1 MAAAGYGDFA
11 MRRLFIIL
19 FILSLGATVTT
30 IYWRTYMPEGP
41 AAASAPQSRTRSLGQ
56 DPSRPPSSAPSSEQL
71 ASDRQDLAVTIS
83 IVSSIISAIA
93 ALMQTW
99 LTARALPGKRD

>member
-1 MAAAGYGDFA
+1 

-19 FILSLGATVTT
+19 LILSLGATVTT

-41 AAASAPQSRTRSLGQ
+41 AAASAPQQRTRSLGQ
-56 DPSRPPSSAPSSEQL
+56 DSSRPPSSAPGSAQV

-83 IVSSIISAIA
+83 IVSSIVSAIA
-93 ALMQTW
+93 ALLQTW
-99 LTARALPGKRD
+99 FAARAMPGRRDGG

>member
-1 MAAAGYGDFA
+1 
-11 MRRLFIIL
+11 MRRLFTIL
-19 FILSLGATVTT
+19 FILSLAATVTT

-41 AAASAPQSRTRSLGQ
+41 AAASAPQSRTRGLGQ
-56 DPSRPPSSAPSSEQL
+56 DPSRHPGSEQF

-93 ALMQTW
+93 ALLQTW
-99 LTARALPGKRD
+99 FTARALPGKRD